1 MKNLKLLKPAEI
13 KKKASGLENW
23 QVIDNHHLLGTFYFN
38 DLAGSMHLAVKVG
51 RLAEEMHHDPEMSI
65 GAGKVE
71 LSIFTHDIGG
81 LTDLDF
87 EFAQRVEDMA
97 SNI

>member
-1 MKNLKLLKPAEI
+1 MTKLKLLNPEKI
-13 KKKASGLENW
+13 KERASKLENW

-38 DLAGSMHLAVKVG
+38 DLAGSMQLAVKVG
-51 RLAEEMHHDPEMSI
+51 RLAEEMQHDPEMSI

-71 LSIFTHDIGG
+71 LSIFTHDVSG

-87 EFAQRVEDMA
+87 EFAQRVEDLLKE
-97 SNI
+97 

>member
-1 MKNLKLLKPAEI
+1 MTKLKLLTPEKI
-13 KKKASGLENW
+13 KESVSKLENW

-38 DLAGSMHLAVKVG
+38 DLAGAMHLAVKVG
-51 RLAEEMHHDPEMSI
+51 RLAEEMQHDPEMI
-65 GAGKVE
+65 IEAGKVE
-71 LSIFTHDIGG
+71 LTIFTHDAGG

-97 SNI
+97 SNM

>member
-1 MKNLKLLKPAEI
+1 MSKLKLLNPEKI
-13 KKKASGLENW
+13 KERASKLENW

-51 RLAEEMHHDPEMSI
+51 RLAEKMQHDPEMSI

-71 LSIFTHDIGG
+71 LSIFTHDVSG

-87 EFAQRVEDMA
+87 EFAQRVEDLLKE
-97 SNI
+97 

>member
-1 MKNLKLLKPAEI
+1 MTKLMLLNPEKI
-13 KKKASGLENW
+13 KEMASKLENW

-51 RLAEEMHHDPEMSI
+51 RLAEEMQHGPEMSI

-71 LSIFTHDIGG
+71 LSIFTHDVSG

-87 EFAQRVEDMA
+87 EFAQRVEDLLKE
-97 SNI
+97 